1 MLNYEEVPSD
11 LITGKDLDYLVDAFA
26 WNIEAL
32 KKANDASNVVTD
44 KDVLDVLSKASMLF
58 DKNLNSVLN
67 ILESRGDVSE

>member
-11 LITGKDLDYLVDAFA
+11 LITGKDLDYL
-26 WNIEAL
+26 EAL